1 MISTGGGAV
10 SGTGRRP
17 ELLPNPEVTPVIHT
31 ARYPTLI
38 LHRHLTAA
46 GPQFT
51 TVAISAV
58 L

>member
-1 MISTGGGAV
+1 MSR
-10 SGTGRRP
+10 TGRRP

-31 ARYPTLI
+31 ARYPVLI

-51 TVAISAV
+51 TGAISAV